1 MAPRIEKRELDPPV
15 FLVRDAC
22 LAWVFAS
29 YCLITW
35 VPDAYR
41 ARDLTCMACLLAAAG
56 AQAVGMRLP
65 RRARLVGAVAMTVG
79 LAAAITA
86 FTW

>member
-1 MAPRIEKRELDPPV
+1 MSHRIEKRALDHPV
-15 FLVRDAC
+15 FLVRDGC

-35 VPDAYR
+35 APDAYC
-41 ARDLTCMACLLAAAG
+41 ARDLTCIACLLAAAG
-56 AQAVGMRLP
+56 AQVVGMRLP

-86 FTW
+86 FAW